1 MTTDPKKQDQT
12 RSKGERMEK
21 GKKHGGDIPTM
32 VQVGFRVTPKEL
44 KLIDR
49 KAFDK
54 GMSRADY
61 LRQKYRDGEN
71 NADLQASVEGLRD
84 KLDLVHEAV
93 EDLSRQLEH
102 SETKLSREIL
112 TLDAEI
118 VVKVVDEIYAR
129 LERRDVKK

>member
-1 MTTDPKKQDQT
+1 MNADSEKLQQAIRKGALQDK
-12 RSKGERMEK
+12 RKNSS
-21 GKKHGGDIPTM
+21 GDAASM

-44 KLIDR
+44 KIIDR

-71 NADLQASVEGLRD
+71 NADLQASLEGLRD
-84 KLDLVHEAV
+84 KLDLVHEAI
-93 EDLSRQLEH
+93 EDVSRQVEQ

-112 TLDAEI
+112 TLDGEI
-118 VVKVVDEIYAR
+118 VLKVVDEIYER
-129 LERRDVKK
+129 LERRPDNK

>member
-1 MTTDPKKQDQT
+1 MNADSEKIQQPTQKNAPQDKRKK
-12 RSKGERMEK
+12 SS
-21 GKKHGGDIPTM
+21 GDAASM

-44 KLIDR
+44 KSIDR

-71 NADLQASVEGLRD
+71 NADLQASLEGLRD
-84 KLDLVHEAV
+84 KLDLVHEAI
-93 EDLSRQLEH
+93 EDVSRQVEQ

-112 TLDAEI
+112 TLDGEI
-118 VVKVVDEIYAR
+118 VLKVVDEIYER
-129 LERRDVKK
+129 LERRPTNK